1 MLSSLV
7 TSSRV
12 LKTIDERL
20 MRCGISRRDFVKF
33 CSSLMIAAP
42 FGLTIADKKAPRRPR
57 IRGRGEERHR
67 CSMTGGRGAIRGWH

>member
-12 LKTIDERL
+12 FETIDECL

-33 CSSLMIAAP
+33 CSSLILVPGM
-42 FGLTIADKKAPRRPR
+42 L
-57 IRGRGEERHR
+57 
-67 CSMTGGRGAIRGWH
+67 SGGDCVPMQYPPLWEI